1 MYRKSLVTTGILII
15 NVLVFVLWNIETY
28 SSFMFPNFLVSW
40 NSLEQG
46 RYWTL
51 LTSVFSHRAFY
62 HIVLNMLVLSS
73 FGPILEMKVGA
84 KNFLIFYLVAG
95 VFSSL
100 MHAVTCAYLLGQP
113 ELPALGASGAVAAV
127 ILTFSLL
134 YPHEKI
140 LLFGIIPVPAL
151 IGAMLF
157 VGLDIWGLFA
167 QSTSGGLPIG
177 HGAHLGG
184 AFIGL
189 VYYFLFLK
197 PKRW

>member
-1 MYRKSLVTTGILII
+1 
-15 NVLVFVLWNIETY
+15 
-28 SSFMFPNFLVSW
+28 
-40 NSLEQG
+40 
-46 RYWTL
+46 
-51 LTSVFSHRAFY
+51 
-62 HIVLNMLVLSS
+62 
-73 FGPILEMKVGA
+73 
-84 KNFLIFYLVAG
+84 
-95 VFSSL
+95 